1 MGGAT
6 GHSNMR
12 SVVKLWKGNS
22 VLEKLSKIGKDRH
35 FENVSLSQKGV
46 ANYQDR
52 IARLMIAITS
62 FWQIP

>member
-6 GHSNMR
+6 GQCIMR
-12 SVVKLWKGNS
+12 SAVKLWKGNG
-22 VLEKLSKIGKDRH
+22 VLEMLSKIGKDRH
-35 FENVSLSQKGV
+35 FENVSLSLKGV